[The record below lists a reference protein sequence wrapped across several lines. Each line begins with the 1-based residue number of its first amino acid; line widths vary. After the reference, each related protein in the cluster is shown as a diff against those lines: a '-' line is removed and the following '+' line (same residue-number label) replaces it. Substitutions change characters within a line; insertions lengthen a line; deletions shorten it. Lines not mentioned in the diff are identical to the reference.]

1 MMESL
6 LNVVY
11 DHWDGNNPILNG
23 KFHYPTNH
31 FWDIEDFVNN
41 YVNSFSVSQNKIKV
55 KSCKISEVY
64 ENPNQ
69 KYYYFICHAAIN
81 IDDIIK
87 DNKIITNEI
96 KQCLISC
103 DNFNL
108 VFFSHHESD
117 DEDGFKILN
126 NSDLP
131 KKQIYLINNNYKLN
145 EYVSDYN
152 SQIKVYSVMY
162 LPVVVSATL
171 YDLSG
176 TKFSFDKKERFFM
189 CFNRGPK
196 IHRHSL
202 LVFMLKHNLLD
213 ESNWSFIPNFFSIYD
228 FENYKQIFDVDE
240 IKNYDKEI
248 KTLNELKL
256 KISDHEN
263 TELSFDDNNEITVLN
278 PKYKTVLL
286 PPEIPEN
293 YINSYVNLVTET
305 KFLDNENV
313 IQISEKSF
321 KPFFY
326 YQFPMILAT
335 HHHIKAMKEKYDFDF
350 FDDVI
355 DHSYDNEPDQKK
367 RFKLFVNEVKRLH
380 DNKENLIEFY
390 RNNQVRFEIN
400 KNKVISIMNNDS
412 DYIFFRS
419 LIN

>member
-1 MMESL
+1 MTEIK
-6 LNVVY
+6 LNLVY
-11 DHWDGNNPILNG
+11 DYWDGDSPILNG
-23 KFHYPTNH
+23 KTHYPTNH

-41 YVNSFSVSQNKIKV
+41 YVNSFSVSQHKIKV

-278 PKYKTVLL
+278 PKYKNVLL

-367 RFKLFVNEVKRLH
+367 RFNLFVNEVKRLH

-400 KNKVISIMNNDS
+400 KNKVISIMNNYS

>member
-1 MMESL
+1 MIEIK

-11 DHWDGNNPILNG
+11 DCWDGDNPILNG
-23 KFHYPTNH
+23 KTHYPTTH
-31 FWDIEDFVNN
+31 FWDIEEFVNT
-41 YVNSFSVSQNKIKV
+41 YINSFSGIQNKIEATP
-55 KSCKISEVY
+55 CRISEVY

-69 KYYYFICHAAIN
+69 KYYYFICHATIN
-81 IDDIIK
+81 IDEIIR
-87 DNKIITNEI
+87 DNKIITDEI
-96 KQCLISC
+96 KQCLRSC
-103 DNFNL
+103 NNFNL
-108 VFFSHHESD
+108 VFFSHHEAD
-117 DEDGFKILN
+117 NEEGFKLLN

-131 KKQIYLINNNYKLN
+131 KTQIYLINNNFKLN
-145 EYVSDYN
+145 EYVTKHN
-152 SQIKVYSVMY
+152 SQIRIYPVMY
-162 LPVVVSATL
+162 LPIVVSSTL
-171 YDLSG
+171 LNFGG
-176 TKFSFDKKERFFM
+176 TEFNSDKKEKFFM
-189 CFNRGPK
+189 CFNRGQK
-196 IHRHSL
+196 IHRYSL
-202 LVFMLKHNLLD
+202 LSFMLKNNLLD
-213 ESNWSFIPNFFSIYD
+213 DTNWSLIPNYFVVYD
-228 FENYKQIFDVDE
+228 FENYSKIFDLDDFKYYENE
-240 IKNYDKEI
+240 IQV
-248 KTLNELKL
+248 LNNLKL
-256 KISDHEN
+256 KISDYEK
-263 TELSFDDNNEITVLN
+263 TELSFNERNEITVLN
-278 PKYKTVLL
+278 PKYKNILL

>member
-1 MMESL
+1 MTEIK
-6 LNVVY
+6 LNLVY
-11 DHWDGNNPILNG
+11 DYWDGDSPILNG
-23 KFHYPTNH
+23 KTHYPTNH

-41 YVNSFSVSQNKIKV
+41 YVNSFSVSQHKIKV

-87 DNKIITNEI
+87 DNKIITDEI

-213 ESNWSFIPNFFSIYD
+213 ESNWSFIPNFFFIYD
-228 FENYKQIFDVDE
+228 FENYKQIFNVDE

-278 PKYKTVLL
+278 PKYKNVLL

>member
-1 MMESL
+1 MTTM
-6 LNVVY
+6 LNLVY
-11 DHWDGNNPILNG
+11 DYWDGNNPILNG
-23 KFHYPTNH
+23 KLQYPNKH
-31 FWDIEDFVNN
+31 FWDIEEFVNS
-41 YVNSFSVSQNKIKV
+41 YINSFSGYQSKITV

-64 ENPNQ
+64 ENPSQ
-69 KYYYFICHAAIN
+69 KYYYFIGHASIS
-81 IDDIIK
+81 IEEIIK
-87 DNKIITNEI
+87 DNKIITDEI
-96 KQCLISC
+96 KQCLRSC

-117 DEDGFKILN
+117 NENGFKILN
-126 NSDLP
+126 NSDLL
-131 KKQIYLINNNYKLN
+131 KKQIYLVNNNYKLN
-145 EYVSDYN
+145 EYVNDYN
-152 SQIKVYSVMY
+152 SQIKIYSVMY
-162 LPVVVSATL
+162 LPIVVSSTL
-171 YDLSG
+171 YSLSG

-196 IHRHSL
+196 IHRYSL

-213 ESNWSFIPNFFSIYD
+213 DSNWSFIPNFFSVYD
-228 FENYKQIFDVDE
+228 FENYRQIFNVDE

-256 KISDHEN
+256 KISDYEK
-263 TELSFDDNNEITVLN
+263 TELSFNDNNEIIVLN
-278 PKYKTVLL
+278 PKYKNVLL

-305 KFLDNENV
+305 KFFDNENV

-335 HHHIKAMKEKYDFDF
+335 HHHINAMKEKYDFDF

-355 DHSYDNEPDQKK
+355 DHSYDNEPNQKK
-367 RFKLFVNEVKRLH
+367 RFNLFVNEVKRLH

-390 RNNQVRFEIN
+390 RNNQLRFETN
-400 KNKVISIMNNDS
+400 KNKVISIMNNYS
-412 DYIFFRS
+412 DYTFFRS

>member
-1 MMESL
+1 MTTM
-6 LNVVY
+6 LNLVY
-11 DHWDGNNPILNG
+11 DYWDGNNPILNG
-23 KFHYPTNH
+23 KLQYPNKH
-31 FWDIEDFVNN
+31 FWDIEEFVNL
-41 YVNSFSVSQNKIKV
+41 YINSFSGSQSKITV

-64 ENPNQ
+64 ENPSQ
-69 KYYYFICHAAIN
+69 KYYYFIGHASIS
-81 IDDIIK
+81 IEEIIK
-87 DNKIITNEI
+87 DNKIITDEI
-96 KQCLISC
+96 KQCLRSC

-117 DEDGFKILN
+117 NENGFKILN

-131 KKQIYLINNNYKLN
+131 KKQIYLVNNNYKLN
-145 EYVSDYN
+145 EYVNDYN
-152 SQIKVYSVMY
+152 SQIKIYSVMY
-162 LPVVVSATL
+162 LPVVVSSTL
-171 YDLSG
+171 YDLSS

-196 IHRHSL
+196 IHRYSL

-213 ESNWSFIPNFFSIYD
+213 DCNWSFIPNFFSIYD
-228 FENYKQIFDVDE
+228 FENYRQIFNIDE

-256 KISDHEN
+256 KISDYEK

-278 PKYKTVLL
+278 PKYKNVLL

-305 KFLDNENV
+305 KFFDNENV

-321 KPFFY
+321 KPFFH

-355 DHSYDNEPDQKK
+355 DHSYDNEPNQKK
-367 RFKLFVNEVKRLH
+367 RFNLFANEVKRLH

-390 RNNQVRFEIN
+390 RNNQLRFETN
-400 KNKVISIMNNDS
+400 KNKVISIMNNYS
-412 DYIFFRS
+412 DYAFFRS

>member
-1 MMESL
+1 
-6 LNVVY
+6 
-11 DHWDGNNPILNG
+11 
-23 KFHYPTNH
+23 
-31 FWDIEDFVNN
+31 
-41 YVNSFSVSQNKIKV
+41 
-55 KSCKISEVY
+55 
-64 ENPNQ
+64 
-69 KYYYFICHAAIN
+69 
-81 IDDIIK
+81 
-87 DNKIITNEI
+87 
-96 KQCLISC
+96 
-103 DNFNL
+103 
-108 VFFSHHESD
+108 
-117 DEDGFKILN
+117 
-126 NSDLP
+126 
-131 KKQIYLINNNYKLN
+131 
-145 EYVSDYN
+145 
-152 SQIKVYSVMY
+152 MY
-162 LPVVVSATL
+162 LPVVVSSTL
-171 YDLSG
+171 YNLSG

-196 IHRHSL
+196 THRYSL

-213 ESNWSFIPNFFSIYD
+213 ESNWSFIPNFFFIYD
-228 FENYKQIFDVDE
+228 FENYNQIFDVDE
-240 IKNYDKEI
+240 TKNYGKEI

-256 KISDHEN
+256 KISDYEK

-278 PKYKTVLL
+278 PKYKNVLL

-305 KFLDNENV
+305 KFFDNENV

-355 DHSYDNEPDQKK
+355 DHSYDNEPNQKK

-390 RNNQVRFEIN
+390 RNNQLRFEIN
-400 KNKVISIMNNDS
+400 KHKVISIMNNDS
-412 DYIFFRS
+412 DYTFFRS

>member
-1 MMESL
+1 MTEIK
-6 LNVVY
+6 LNLVY
-11 DHWDGNNPILNG
+11 DYWDGDSPILNG
-23 KFHYPTNH
+23 KTHYPTNH

-41 YVNSFSVSQNKIKV
+41 YVNSFSVSQHKIKV

-278 PKYKTVLL
+278 PKYKNVLL

-367 RFKLFVNEVKRLH
+367 RFNLFVNEVKRLH

-390 RNNQVRFEIN
+390 RNNQLRFEIN
-400 KNKVISIMNNDS
+400 KNKVISIMNNYS

>member
-1 MMESL
+1 MMEIK
-6 LNVVY
+6 LNSVY
-11 DHWDGNNPILNG
+11 DYWEGDNPILNG
-23 KFHYPTNH
+23 KIHYPTNH

-87 DNKIITNEI
+87 DNKIITDEI

-171 YDLSG
+171 YNLSG

-196 IHRHSL
+196 IHRFSL
-202 LVFMLKHNLLD
+202 LAFMLKNNLLD
-213 ESNWSFIPNFFSIYD
+213 DSNWSFIPNYFSIYD
-228 FENYKQIFDVDE
+228 FENYNLIFDEDE
-240 IKNYDKEI
+240 TKNYGNEI

-256 KISDHEN
+256 KISDYEK

-278 PKYKTVLL
+278 PKYKNVLL

-293 YINSYVNLVTET
+293 YINSYVNLITET

>member
-1 MMESL
+1 MTTM
-6 LNVVY
+6 LNLVY
-11 DHWDGNNPILNG
+11 DNWNGDNPILNG
-23 KFHYPTNH
+23 KIQYSNKF
-31 FWDIEDFVNN
+31 FWDIEEFVNS
-41 YVNSFSVSQNKIKV
+41 YINSFSGSQSKIMV
-55 KSCKISEVY
+55 KNCKISEVY

-69 KYYYFICHAAIN
+69 KYYYFIGHASIS
-81 IDDIIK
+81 IDEIIK
-87 DNKIITNEI
+87 DNKIITDEI
-96 KQCLISC
+96 KQCLRSC
-103 DNFNL
+103 NNFNL

-117 DEDGFKILN
+117 NENGFKILN

-131 KKQIYLINNNYKLN
+131 KKQIYLVNNNYKLN
-145 EYVSDYN
+145 EYVNDYN
-152 SQIKVYSVMY
+152 SQIKIHSVMY
-162 LPVVVSATL
+162 LPVVVSSTL
-171 YDLSG
+171 YILSG
-176 TKFSFDKKERFFM
+176 AKFSFDKKERFFM

-196 IHRHSL
+196 IHRYSL
-202 LVFMLKHNLLD
+202 LAFMLKHNLLND
-213 ESNWSFIPNFFSIYD
+213 SNWSFIPNFFSIYD
-228 FENYKQIFDVDE
+228 FENYRQIFNVDE

-256 KISDHEN
+256 KISDYEK

-278 PKYKTVLL
+278 PKYKNVLL

-305 KFLDNENV
+305 KFFDNENV

-355 DHSYDNEPDQKK
+355 DHSYDNEPNQKK
-367 RFKLFVNEVKRLH
+367 RFNLFVNEVQRLH

-390 RNNQVRFEIN
+390 RNNQLRFEIN
-400 KNKVISIMNNDS
+400 KNKVISIMNNYS
-412 DYIFFRS
+412 DYTFFRS
-419 LIN
+419 LID

>member
-1 MMESL
+1 MTTM
-6 LNVVY
+6 LNLVY
-11 DHWDGNNPILNG
+11 DYWDGNNPILNG
-23 KFHYPTNH
+23 KIQYPNKF
-31 FWDIEDFVNN
+31 FWDIEEFVNS
-41 YVNSFSVSQNKIKV
+41 YINSFSGSQSKITV
-55 KSCKISEVY
+55 KNCKISEVY
-64 ENPNQ
+64 ENPSQ
-69 KYYYFICHAAIN
+69 KYYYFIGHASIS
-81 IDDIIK
+81 IEEIIK
-87 DNKIITNEI
+87 DNKIITDEI
-96 KQCLISC
+96 KQCLRSC

-117 DEDGFKILN
+117 NENGFKILN

-131 KKQIYLINNNYKLN
+131 KKQIYLANNNYKLN
-145 EYVSDYN
+145 EYVNDYN
-152 SQIKVYSVMY
+152 SQIKIHSVMY
-162 LPVVVSATL
+162 LPVVVSSTL
-171 YDLSG
+171 YDLSD

-196 IHRHSL
+196 IHRYSL

-213 ESNWSFIPNFFSIYD
+213 DSNWSFIPNFFSIFD
-228 FENYKQIFDVDE
+228 FENYNQIFDLEDFKFYENE
-240 IKNYDKEI
+240 IQV
-248 KTLNELKL
+248 LNNLKL
-256 KISDHEN
+256 KISDYEK

-278 PKYKTVLL
+278 PKYKNVLL

-355 DHSYDNEPDQKK
+355 DHSYDNEPNQKK
-367 RFKLFVNEVKRLH
+367 RFNLFANEVKRLH

-390 RNNQVRFEIN
+390 RNNQLRFEIN
-400 KNKVISIMNNDS
+400 KNKVISIMNNYS
-412 DYIFFRS
+412 DYTFFRS
-419 LIN
+419 LID

>member
-1 MMESL
+1 MTEIK
-6 LNVVY
+6 LNSVY
-11 DHWDGNNPILNG
+11 DYWDGNNPILNG
-23 KFHYPTNH
+23 KTHYPTNH

-41 YVNSFSVSQNKIKV
+41 YVNSFSVSQHKIKV

-69 KYYYFICHAAIN
+69 KYYYFICHASIS
-81 IDDIIK
+81 IDEIIK
-87 DNKIITNEI
+87 DNKIITDEI

-126 NSDLP
+126 NSELP

-278 PKYKTVLL
+278 TKYKNVLL

-335 HHHIKAMKEKYDFDF
+335 HHHIKAMKDKYDFDF

-355 DHSYDNEPDQKK
+355 DHSYDNEPNQKK
-367 RFKLFVNEVKRLH
+367 RFKLFVNELKRLH

>member
-1 MMESL
+1 MSNST
-6 LNVVY
+6 LNLVY
-11 DHWDGNNPILNG
+11 DYWDGNKPISNG
-23 KFHYPTNH
+23 KIIYPKHH
-31 FWDIEDFVNN
+31 FWDIEEFVKN
-41 YVNSFSVSQNKIKV
+41 YVNSFSGSQNKITV

-81 IDDIIK
+81 IDEIIK
-87 DNKIITNEI
+87 DNKIITDEI
-96 KQCLISC
+96 NLCLRSC

-117 DEDGFKILN
+117 NENGFKILN
-126 NSDLP
+126 TSDLP
-131 KKQIYLINNNYKLN
+131 KKQIYLVNNNYKLN
-145 EYVSDYN
+145 EYVNDYN
-152 SQIKVYSVMY
+152 SQIKIYSVMY
-162 LPVVVSATL
+162 LPVVVSSTL
-171 YDLSG
+171 YNLFES
-176 TKFSFDKKERFFM
+176 KFSFDKKERFFM

-196 IHRHSL
+196 IHRYSL

-213 ESNWSFIPNFFSIYD
+213 ESNWSFIPNFFSIYE
-228 FENYKQIFDVDE
+228 FENYNQIFDLEDFKFYENE
-240 IKNYDKEI
+240 IQV
-248 KTLNELKL
+248 LNNLKL
-256 KISDHEN
+256 KISDHEK

-278 PKYKTVLL
+278 PKYKNVLL

-335 HHHIKAMKEKYDFDF
+335 HHHIKSMKEKYDFDF

-367 RFKLFVNEVKRLH
+367 RFNLFVNEVKRLH

-390 RNNQVRFEIN
+390 RNNQLRFEIN

>member
-1 MMESL
+1 MTEIK
-6 LNVVY
+6 LNSVY
-11 DHWDGNNPILNG
+11 DYWDGNNPILNG
-23 KFHYPTNH
+23 KIHYPTNH
-31 FWDIEDFVNN
+31 FWDIEEFVNN
-41 YVNSFSVSQNKIKV
+41 YVNSFSGSQNKITV

-69 KYYYFICHAAIN
+69 KYYYFICHASIS
-81 IDDIIK
+81 IDEIIK
-87 DNKIITNEI
+87 DNKIITDEI
-96 KQCLISC
+96 KQCLQSC

-117 DEDGFKILN
+117 NENGFKILN
-126 NSDLP
+126 TSDLP
-131 KKQIYLINNNYKLN
+131 KKQIYLVNNNYKLN
-145 EYVSDYN
+145 EYVNDYN
-152 SQIKVYSVMY
+152 SQIKIYSVMY
-162 LPVVVSATL
+162 LPVVVSSTL
-171 YDLSG
+171 YNLFGS
-176 TKFSFDKKERFFM
+176 KFSFDKKERFFM

-228 FENYKQIFDVDE
+228 FENYKQIFDLEDFKFYQNE
-240 IKNYDKEI
+240 IQV
-248 KTLNELKL
+248 LNNLKL
-256 KISDHEN
+256 KISDYEK

-278 PKYKTVLL
+278 PKYKNVLL

-305 KFLDNENV
+305 KFFDNENV

-355 DHSYDNEPDQKK
+355 DHSYDNEPNQKK
-367 RFKLFVNEVKRLH
+367 RFNLFVNEVKRLH

-390 RNNQVRFEIN
+390 RNNQLRFEIN

>member
-1 MMESL
+1 MTTM
-6 LNVVY
+6 LNLVY
-11 DHWDGNNPILNG
+11 DYWDGNNPILNG
-23 KFHYPTNH
+23 KLQYPNKH
-31 FWDIEDFVNN
+31 FWDIEEFVNS
-41 YVNSFSVSQNKIKV
+41 YINSFSGSQSKITV
-55 KSCKISEVY
+55 KSCKILEVY
-64 ENPNQ
+64 ENPSQ
-69 KYYYFICHAAIN
+69 KYYYFIGHASIS
-81 IDDIIK
+81 IEEIIK
-87 DNKIITNEI
+87 DNKIITDEI
-96 KQCLISC
+96 KQCLRSC

-117 DEDGFKILN
+117 NENGFKILN

-131 KKQIYLINNNYKLN
+131 KKQIYLVNNNYKLN
-145 EYVSDYN
+145 EYVNDYN
-152 SQIKVYSVMY
+152 SQIKIYSVMY
-162 LPVVVSATL
+162 LPIVVSSTL
-171 YDLSG
+171 DSLSG

-196 IHRHSL
+196 IHRYSL

-213 ESNWSFIPNFFSIYD
+213 DSNWSFIPNFFSIYD
-228 FENYKQIFDVDE
+228 FENYRQIFNVDE

-256 KISDHEN
+256 KISDYEK
-263 TELSFDDNNEITVLN
+263 TELSFNDNNEIIVLN
-278 PKYKTVLL
+278 PKYKNVLL

-305 KFLDNENV
+305 KFFDNENV

-355 DHSYDNEPDQKK
+355 DHSYDNEPNQKK
-367 RFKLFVNEVKRLH
+367 RFNLFANEVKRLH

-390 RNNQVRFEIN
+390 RNNQLRFETN
-400 KNKVISIMNNDS
+400 KNKVISIMNNYS
-412 DYIFFRS
+412 DYTFFRS

>member
-1 MMESL
+1 MTTM
-6 LNVVY
+6 LNLVY
-11 DHWDGNNPILNG
+11 DYWDGNNPILNG
-23 KFHYPTNH
+23 KLQYPNKH
-31 FWDIEDFVNN
+31 FWDIEEFVNS
-41 YVNSFSVSQNKIKV
+41 YINSFSGYQSKITV

-64 ENPNQ
+64 ENPSQ
-69 KYYYFICHAAIN
+69 KYYYFIGHASIS
-81 IDDIIK
+81 IEEIIK
-87 DNKIITNEI
+87 DNKIITDEI
-96 KQCLISC
+96 KQCLRSC

-117 DEDGFKILN
+117 NENGFKILN
-126 NSDLP
+126 NSDLL
-131 KKQIYLINNNYKLN
+131 KKQIYLVNNNYKLN
-145 EYVSDYN
+145 EYVNDYN
-152 SQIKVYSVMY
+152 SQIKIYSVMY
-162 LPVVVSATL
+162 LPIVVSSTL
-171 YDLSG
+171 YSLSG

-196 IHRHSL
+196 IHRYSL

-213 ESNWSFIPNFFSIYD
+213 DSNWSFIPNFFSVYD
-228 FENYKQIFDVDE
+228 FENYRQIFNVDE

-256 KISDHEN
+256 KISDYEK
-263 TELSFDDNNEITVLN
+263 TELSFNDNNEIIVLN
-278 PKYKTVLL
+278 PKYKNVLL

-305 KFLDNENV
+305 KFFDNENV

-355 DHSYDNEPDQKK
+355 DHSYDNEPNQKK
-367 RFKLFVNEVKRLH
+367 RFNLFANEVKRLH

-390 RNNQVRFEIN
+390 RNNQLRFETN
-400 KNKVISIMNNDS
+400 KNKVISIMNNYS
-412 DYIFFRS
+412 DYTFFRS
-419 LIN
+419 LID

>member
-1 MMESL
+1 MPEE
-6 LNVVY
+6 
-11 DHWDGNNPILNG
+11 HNNELPS
-23 KFHYPTNH
+23 
-31 FWDIEDFVNN
+31 IEDIVGQQEILP
-41 YVNSFSVSQNKIKV
+41 SVEEFIVEEKNEDIQTIEDAEGNTFIEVQDLV
-55 KSCKISEVY
+55 KPEPWV
-64 ENPNQ
+64 ELVRM
-69 KYYYFICHAAIN
+69 IN
-81 IDDIIK
+81 DVRESIP
-87 DNKIITNEI
+87 EI
-96 KQCLISC
+96 
-103 DNFNL
+103 
-108 VFFSHHESD
+108 
-117 DEDGFKILN
+117 
-126 NSDLP
+126 P
-131 KKQIYLINNNYKLN
+131 
-145 EYVSDYN
+145 
-152 SQIKVYSVMY
+152 
-162 LPVVVSATL
+162 
-171 YDLSG
+171 
-176 TKFSFDKKERFFM
+176 
-189 CFNRGPK
+189 
-196 IHRHSL
+196 
-202 LVFMLKHNLLD
+202 
-213 ESNWSFIPNFFSIYD
+213 
-228 FENYKQIFDVDE
+228 E

-256 KISDHEN
+256 KISDHEK

-278 PKYKTVLL
+278 PKYKNVLL

-367 RFKLFVNEVKRLH
+367 RFNLFVNEVKRLH

-390 RNNQVRFEIN
+390 RNNQLRFEIN

>member
-1 MMESL
+1 MMEIK
-6 LNVVY
+6 LNLVY
-11 DHWDGNNPILNG
+11 DYWEGDNPILNG
-23 KFHYPTNH
+23 KIHYPTNH

-87 DNKIITNEI
+87 DNKIITDEI

-278 PKYKTVLL
+278 PKYKNVLL

-367 RFKLFVNEVKRLH
+367 RFNLFVNEVKRLH

>member
-1 MMESL
+1 MTEIK
-6 LNVVY
+6 LNLVY
-11 DHWDGNNPILNG
+11 DYWDGDSPILNG
-23 KFHYPTNH
+23 KTHYPTNH

-278 PKYKTVLL
+278 PKYKNVLL

-400 KNKVISIMNNDS
+400 KNKVISIMNNYS

>member
-1 MMESL
+1 MTTI
-6 LNVVY
+6 LNLVY
-11 DHWDGNNPILNG
+11 DYWDGNNPILNG
-23 KFHYPTNH
+23 KIQYPNKF
-31 FWDIEDFVNN
+31 FWDIEEFVNS
-41 YVNSFSVSQNKIKV
+41 YINSFSGSQSKITV
-55 KSCKISEVY
+55 KNCKISEVY
-64 ENPNQ
+64 ENPSQ
-69 KYYYFICHAAIN
+69 KYYYFIGHASIS
-81 IDDIIK
+81 IEEIIK
-87 DNKIITNEI
+87 DNKIITDEI
-96 KQCLISC
+96 KQCLRSC
-103 DNFNL
+103 NNFNL

-117 DEDGFKILN
+117 NENGFKILN

-131 KKQIYLINNNYKLN
+131 KKQIYLVNNNYKLN
-145 EYVSDYN
+145 EYVNDYN
-152 SQIKVYSVMY
+152 SQIKIYSVMY
-162 LPVVVSATL
+162 LPIVVSSTL
-171 YDLSG
+171 DSLSG

-196 IHRHSL
+196 IHRYSL

-213 ESNWSFIPNFFSIYD
+213 DSNWSFIPNFFSIYD
-228 FENYKQIFDVDE
+228 FENYRQIFNVDE
-240 IKNYDKEI
+240 IKNYNKEI

-256 KISDHEN
+256 KISDYEK

-278 PKYKTVLL
+278 PKYKNVLL

-355 DHSYDNEPDQKK
+355 DHSYDNEPNQKK
-367 RFKLFVNEVKRLH
+367 RFNLFVNEVKRLH

-390 RNNQVRFEIN
+390 RNNQLRFETN
-400 KNKVISIMNNDS
+400 KNKVISIMNNYS
-412 DYIFFRS
+412 DYTFFRS

>member
-41 YVNSFSVSQNKIKV
+41 YVNSFSVSQHKIKV

-189 CFNRGPK
+189 CFNRGQK
-196 IHRHSL
+196 IHRYSL
-202 LVFMLKHNLLD
+202 LVTMMKNKLLD
-213 ESNWSFIPNFFSIYD
+213 DSNWSLIPNHFVPYN
-228 FENYKQIFDVDE
+228 FENYGKIFNLDEFKHYENEIQIFNNIE
-240 IKNYDKEI
+240 R
-248 KTLNELKL
+248 
-256 KISDHEN
+256 KISDYEKS
-263 TELSFDDNNEITVLN
+263 ELSFDENNEITVLN
-278 PKYKTVLL
+278 PKYKNVLL

-305 KFLDNENV
+305 KFLDDENV

-335 HHHIKAMKEKYDFDF
+335 HNHIKAMKEKYDFDF

-355 DHSYDNEPDQKK
+355 NHSYDNEPNQKK
-367 RFKLFVNEVKRLH
+367 RFIFFTNEVKRLY
-380 DNKENLIEFY
+380 NNRESLIEFY
-390 RNNQVRFEIN
+390 EKNQFRFENN
-400 KNKVISIMNNDS
+400 KNKVISIMNNVS
-412 DYIFFRS
+412 DYEFFKS
-419 LIN
+419 LLN

>member
-1 MMESL
+1 MTTM
-6 LNVVY
+6 LNLVY
-11 DHWDGNNPILNG
+11 DYWDGNNPMING
-23 KFHYPTNH
+23 KAQYPNKH
-31 FWDIEDFVNN
+31 FWDIEEFVNS
-41 YVNSFSVSQNKIKV
+41 YINSFSGSQSKITV
-55 KSCKISEVY
+55 KNCKISEVY

-69 KYYYFICHAAIN
+69 KYYYFIGHASIS
-81 IDDIIK
+81 IDEIIK
-87 DNKIITNEI
+87 DNKIITDEI
-96 KQCLISC
+96 KQCLRSC

-117 DEDGFKILN
+117 NENGFKILN

-131 KKQIYLINNNYKLN
+131 KKQIYLVNNNYKLN
-145 EYVSDYN
+145 EYVNDYN
-152 SQIKVYSVMY
+152 SQIKIHSVMY
-162 LPVVVSATL
+162 LPVVVSSTL
-171 YDLSG
+171 YDLSD
-176 TKFSFDKKERFFM
+176 TKFSFDKKDRFFM

-196 IHRHSL
+196 IHRYSL

-213 ESNWSFIPNFFSIYD
+213 DSNWSFIPNFFSIYD
-228 FENYKQIFDVDE
+228 FENYRQIFNVDE

-256 KISDHEN
+256 KISDYEK

-278 PKYKTVLL
+278 PKYKNVLL

-355 DHSYDNEPDQKK
+355 DHSYDNEPNQKK
-367 RFKLFVNEVKRLH
+367 RFNLFANEVKRLH

-390 RNNQVRFEIN
+390 RNNQLRFETN
-400 KNKVISIMNNDS
+400 KNKVISIMNNYS
-412 DYIFFRS
+412 DYTFFRS

>member
-1 MMESL
+1 MTTM
-6 LNVVY
+6 LNLVY
-11 DHWDGNNPILNG
+11 DYWDGNNPILNG
-23 KFHYPTNH
+23 KIQYPNKF
-31 FWDIEDFVNN
+31 FWDIEEFVNS
-41 YVNSFSVSQNKIKV
+41 YINSFSGSQSKITV
-55 KSCKISEVY
+55 KNCKISEVY
-64 ENPNQ
+64 ENPSQ
-69 KYYYFICHAAIN
+69 KYYYFIGHASIS
-81 IDDIIK
+81 IEEIIK
-87 DNKIITNEI
+87 DNKIITDEI
-96 KQCLISC
+96 KQCLRSC
-103 DNFNL
+103 NNFNL

-117 DEDGFKILN
+117 NENGFKILN

-131 KKQIYLINNNYKLN
+131 KKQIYLVNNNYKLN
-145 EYVSDYN
+145 EYVNDYN
-152 SQIKVYSVMY
+152 SQIKIYSVMY
-162 LPVVVSATL
+162 LPIVVSSTL
-171 YDLSG
+171 YSLSG

-196 IHRHSL
+196 IHRYSL

-213 ESNWSFIPNFFSIYD
+213 DSNWSFIPNFFSIYD
-228 FENYKQIFDVDE
+228 FENYRQIFNVDE

-256 KISDHEN
+256 KISDYEK
-263 TELSFDDNNEITVLN
+263 TELSFNDNNEIIVLN
-278 PKYKTVLL
+278 PKYKNVLL

-305 KFLDNENV
+305 KFFDNENV

-355 DHSYDNEPDQKK
+355 DHSYDNEPNQKK
-367 RFKLFVNEVKRLH
+367 RFNLFVNEVKRLH

-390 RNNQVRFEIN
+390 RNNQLRFETN
-400 KNKVISIMNNDS
+400 KNKVISIMNNYS
-412 DYIFFRS
+412 DYTFFRS
-419 LIN
+419 LID

>member
-1 MMESL
+1 MTTM
-6 LNVVY
+6 LNLVY
-11 DHWDGNNPILNG
+11 DYWDGNNPILNG
-23 KFHYPTNH
+23 KIQYPNKF
-31 FWDIEDFVNN
+31 FWDIEEFVNS
-41 YVNSFSVSQNKIKV
+41 YINSFSGSQSKITV
-55 KSCKISEVY
+55 KNCKISEVY

-69 KYYYFICHAAIN
+69 KYYYFIGHASIS
-81 IDDIIK
+81 IDEIIK
-87 DNKIITNEI
+87 DNKIITDEI
-96 KQCLISC
+96 KQCLRSC

-117 DEDGFKILN
+117 NENGFKILN

-131 KKQIYLINNNYKLN
+131 KKQIYLANNNYKLN
-145 EYVSDYN
+145 EYVNDYN
-152 SQIKVYSVMY
+152 SQIKIHSVMY
-162 LPVVVSATL
+162 LPVVVSSTL
-171 YDLSG
+171 YDLSD

-196 IHRHSL
+196 IHRYSL

-213 ESNWSFIPNFFSIYD
+213 DSNWSFIPNFFSIYN
-228 FENYKQIFDVDE
+228 FENYNQIFDLEDFKFYENE
-240 IKNYDKEI
+240 IQV
-248 KTLNELKL
+248 LNNLKL
-256 KISDHEN
+256 KISDYEK

-278 PKYKTVLL
+278 PKYKNVLL

-305 KFLDNENV
+305 KFFDNENV

-355 DHSYDNEPDQKK
+355 DHSYDNEPNQKK
-367 RFKLFVNEVKRLH
+367 RFNLFANEVKRLH

-390 RNNQVRFEIN
+390 RNNQLRFETN
-400 KNKVISIMNNDS
+400 KNKVISIMNNYS
-412 DYIFFRS
+412 DYTFFIS

>member
-1 MMESL
+1 MTTV
-6 LNVVY
+6 LNLVY
-11 DHWDGNNPILNG
+11 DYWDGNNPILNG
-23 KFHYPTNH
+23 KIQYPNKF
-31 FWDIEDFVNN
+31 FWDIEEFVNS
-41 YVNSFSVSQNKIKV
+41 YINSFSGSQSKITV
-55 KSCKISEVY
+55 KNCKISEVY

-69 KYYYFICHAAIN
+69 KYYYFIGHASIS
-81 IDDIIK
+81 IDEIIK
-87 DNKIITNEI
+87 DNKIITDEI
-96 KQCLISC
+96 KQCLRSC

-117 DEDGFKILN
+117 NENGFKILN
-126 NSDLP
+126 RSDLP
-131 KKQIYLINNNYKLN
+131 KKQIYLANNNYKLN
-145 EYVSDYN
+145 EYVNDYN
-152 SQIKVYSVMY
+152 SQIKIHSVMY
-162 LPVVVSATL
+162 LPVVVSSTL
-171 YDLSG
+171 YDLSD

-196 IHRHSL
+196 IHRYSL

-213 ESNWSFIPNFFSIYD
+213 DSNWSFIPNFFSIYN
-228 FENYKQIFDVDE
+228 FENYNQIFDLEDFKFYENE
-240 IKNYDKEI
+240 IQV
-248 KTLNELKL
+248 LNNLKL
-256 KISDHEN
+256 KISDYEK
-263 TELSFDDNNEITVLN
+263 TQLSFDDNNEITVLN
-278 PKYKTVLL
+278 PKYKNVLL

-335 HHHIKAMKEKYDFDF
+335 HHHIKAMREKYDLDF

-355 DHSYDNEPDQKK
+355 DHSYDNEPNQKK
-367 RFKLFVNEVKRLH
+367 RFNLFVNEVKRLH

-390 RNNQVRFEIN
+390 RNNQLRFEIN
-400 KNKVISIMNNDS
+400 KNKVISIMNNYS
-412 DYIFFRS
+412 DYTFFRS

>member
-1 MMESL
+1 MTTM
-6 LNVVY
+6 LNLVY
-11 DHWDGNNPILNG
+11 DYWDGNNPILNG
-23 KFHYPTNH
+23 KIQYPNKF
-31 FWDIEDFVNN
+31 FWDIEEFVNS
-41 YVNSFSVSQNKIKV
+41 YINSFSGSQSKITV
-55 KSCKISEVY
+55 KNCKISEVY
-64 ENPNQ
+64 ENPSQ
-69 KYYYFICHAAIN
+69 KYYYFIGHASIS
-81 IDDIIK
+81 IEEIIK
-87 DNKIITNEI
+87 DNKIITDEI
-96 KQCLISC
+96 KQCLRSC

-117 DEDGFKILN
+117 NENGFKILN

-131 KKQIYLINNNYKLN
+131 KKQIYLVNNNYKLN
-145 EYVSDYN
+145 EYVNDYN
-152 SQIKVYSVMY
+152 SQIKIYSVMY
-162 LPVVVSATL
+162 LPIVVSSTL
-171 YDLSG
+171 DSLSG

-196 IHRHSL
+196 IHRYSL

-213 ESNWSFIPNFFSIYD
+213 DSNWSFIPNFFSIYD
-228 FENYKQIFDVDE
+228 FENYRQIFNVDE
-240 IKNYDKEI
+240 IKNYNKEI

-256 KISDHEN
+256 KISDYEK

-278 PKYKTVLL
+278 PKYKNVLL

-355 DHSYDNEPDQKK
+355 DHSYDNEPNQKK
-367 RFKLFVNEVKRLH
+367 RFNLFANEVKRLH

-390 RNNQVRFEIN
+390 RNNQLRFETN
-400 KNKVISIMNNDS
+400 KNKVISIMNNYS
-412 DYIFFRS
+412 DYTFFRS

>member
-1 MMESL
+1 MTTI
-6 LNVVY
+6 LNLVY
-11 DHWDGNNPILNG
+11 DYWDGNNPILNG
-23 KFHYPTNH
+23 KIQYPNKF
-31 FWDIEDFVNN
+31 FWDIEEFVNS
-41 YVNSFSVSQNKIKV
+41 YINSFSGSQSKITV
-55 KSCKISEVY
+55 KNCKISEVY
-64 ENPNQ
+64 ENPSQ
-69 KYYYFICHAAIN
+69 KYYYFIGHASIS
-81 IDDIIK
+81 IEEIIK
-87 DNKIITNEI
+87 DNKIITDEI
-96 KQCLISC
+96 KQCLRSC

-117 DEDGFKILN
+117 NENGFKILN

-131 KKQIYLINNNYKLN
+131 KKQIYLVNNNYKLN
-145 EYVSDYN
+145 EYVNDYN
-152 SQIKVYSVMY
+152 SQIKIYSVMY
-162 LPVVVSATL
+162 LPIVVSSTL
-171 YDLSG
+171 DSLSG

-196 IHRHSL
+196 IHRYSL

-213 ESNWSFIPNFFSIYD
+213 DSNWSFIPNFFSIYD
-228 FENYKQIFDVDE
+228 FENYRQIFNVDE
-240 IKNYDKEI
+240 IKNYNKEI

-256 KISDHEN
+256 KISDYEK

-278 PKYKTVLL
+278 PKYKNVLL

-355 DHSYDNEPDQKK
+355 DHSYDNEPNQKK
-367 RFKLFVNEVKRLH
+367 RFNLFVNEVKRLH

-390 RNNQVRFEIN
+390 RNNQLRFETN
-400 KNKVISIMNNDS
+400 KNKVISIMNNYS
-412 DYIFFRS
+412 DYTFFRS